1 MSYPYGGRKIKLKI
15 AAFIAL
21 AALSLVF
28 PRAASSQD
36 ILIYASE
43 YTDSLDIAGDP
54 VGSNLIG
61 WMTGLD
67 YPGEWV
73 EYDIDPQSYGTYEI
87 RMAAR
92 GADGV
97 QYHLELTVTD
107 IATGDEQVIPF
118 DFTGAGFGSCSCNIL
133 SVGGDILGM
142 YGPSYRARLTTSS
155 EGELWI
161 YSITLPVLT
170 STRQITWGGI
180 KTLDR
185 L

>member
-1 MSYPYGGRKIKLKI
+1 MRFRTAAAI
-15 AAFIAL
+15 AIL
-21 AALSLVF
+21 ALSLIF
-28 PRAASSQD
+28 PRVALSQD
-36 ILIYASE
+36 ILVYASE
-43 YTDSLDIAGDP
+43 YSDSLDLAGDP
-54 VGSNLIG
+54 VGANLIG

-73 EYDIDPQSYGTYEI
+73 EYDIGPQSYGTYEI
-87 RMAAR
+87 RLAAR

-97 QYHLELTVTD
+97 QYHLELTVTN
-107 IATGDEQVIPF
+107 ILSGEEQMIPF

-133 SVGGDILGM
+133 SVGGDILGL
-142 YGPSYRARLTTSS
+142 YGPVYKAKLTTST

-170 STRQITWGGI
+170 STEQSTWGGI

-185 L
+185 Q

>member
-1 MSYPYGGRKIKLKI
+1 MKFII
-15 AAFIAL
+15 ATSIAL
-21 AALSLVF
+21 MALSLIF
-28 PRAASSQD
+28 PGAASSQD

-54 VGSNLIG
+54 IGSNLIG

-67 YPGEWV
+67 YHGEWV
-73 EYDIDPQSYGTYEI
+73 EYDIGPQSYGTYEI
-87 RMAAR
+87 RLAAR
-92 GADGV
+92 GADSV
-97 QYHLELTVTD
+97 QYHLELTVTN
-107 IATGDEQVIPF
+107 ILSGEEQLIPF

-133 SVGGDILGM
+133 SVGGDILGL
-142 YGPSYRARLTTSS
+142 YGPVYRARLTTST

-170 STRQITWGGI
+170 STEQRTWGGI

-185 L
+185 Q

>member
-1 MSYPYGGRKIKLKI
+1 MKLT
-15 AAFIAL
+15 AL
-21 AALSLVF
+21 TSLVLVALSLIF
-28 PRAASSQD
+28 PGTASSQD

-54 VGSNLIG
+54 VGANLIG

-73 EYDIDPQSYGTYEI
+73 EYDVGPQSYGTYEI
-87 RMAAR
+87 RMAVR

-97 QYHLELTVTD
+97 QYHLELTMTE
-107 IATGDEQVIPF
+107 ISTGDEQVIPF
-118 DFTGAGFGSCSCNIL
+118 DFTGAGFSSCSCNIL

-142 YGPSYRARLTTSS
+142 YGPSYRARLTMST
-155 EGELWI
+155 EGELWV

-170 STRQITWGGI
+170 STQESTWGGI
-180 KTLDR
+180 KGIDKK
-185 L
+185 